1 MENLDK
7 LVLELCKLPQETGWV
22 EFKHNNCDPKMV
34 GEDISALAN
43 SAVIADRSYA
53 YMIWGVDDN
62 THEIIGTK
70 VNLKKEKKGNQELE
84 NWLRYLLSKNADFEM
99 HSVDIDGKHVEMLVI
114 SKAVGNPVTFEK
126 IDYIRIGSYTKKAI
140 EFPALQAQLWDRLR
154 NQQFEDAYAIA
165 DIQLQDIPRYLNCEA
180 YFDILNM
187 PVPTSIDR
195 YAHYLVEDGIIAKQ
209 DNGLYAITNLGAI
222 LFAKRL
228 SEFPRVGRKAI
239 RIVQYDGLNRL
250 VILKEETTT
259 EGYAIS
265 FENAVKYVNTLLPS
279 KEDIDS
285 VRRKSISTF
294 PIPAIREA
302 IANSLIHQDFF
313 ITGTGPLIEIFE
325 NRVEVTNSGTPLV
338 DIMRIVDNPPK
349 SRNEKVASLMRRL
362 NMCEELG
369 RGWDRMVISC
379 ELQKLPAPR
388 IQIYQESTKVSLFSH
403 LDFTNIPMED
413 KIWATYL
420 HACIKYIEGD
430 ALTNSS
436 LRERFGVAESSS
448 GSISRLIKEVLKNK
462 LIKPIDPNTAPRYMK
477 YIPIWG

>member
-1 MENLDK
+1 M
-7 LVLELCKLPQETGWV
+7 
-22 EFKHNNCDPKMV
+22 
-34 GEDISALAN
+34 
-43 SAVIADRSYA
+43 
-53 YMIWGVDDN
+53 
-62 THEIIGTK
+62 
-70 VNLKKEKKGNQELE
+70 
-84 NWLRYLLSKNADFEM
+84 
-99 HSVDIDGKHVEMLVI
+99 
-114 SKAVGNPVTFEK
+114 
-126 IDYIRIGSYTKKAI
+126 
-140 EFPALQAQLWDRLR
+140 
-154 NQQFEDAYAIA
+154 
-165 DIQLQDIPRYLNCEA
+165 
-180 YFDILNM
+180 
-187 PVPTSIDR
+187 
-195 YAHYLVEDGIIAKQ
+195 
-209 DNGLYAITNLGAI
+209 
-222 LFAKRL
+222 
-228 SEFPRVGRKAI
+228 
-239 RIVQYDGLNRL
+239 
-250 VILKEETTT
+250 
-259 EGYAIS
+259 
-265 FENAVKYVNTLLPS
+265 PS

-285 VRRKSISTF
+285 VRRKSISTY

-313 ITGTGPLIEIFE
+313 ITGTGPLIEVFE

-349 SRNEKVASLMRRL
+349 SRNEKLASLMRRL

>member
-1 MENLDK
+1 MDK

-349 SRNEKVASLMRRL
+349 SRNEKLASLMRRL